1 MGKTSRLMLSLLDDQ
16 QDDDEEETQQGRRS
30 KHDIVRSICELKGIP
45 VPKELKGSTVPRTF
59 LEDLV
64 RSVGGPAD
72 LRGLRKDELY
82 RSAIQIISPNEKHEK
97 HLSRGGTVRRSGYLA
112 LEEALLDGR

>member
-1 MGKTSRLMLSLLDDQ
+1 MSNRTRTKRKPTRVDGASTTSCGPFV
-16 QDDDEEETQQGRRS
+16 T
-30 KHDIVRSICELKGIP
+30 LKGIP

-64 RSVGGPAD
+64 RSVGGPDD

-112 LEEALLDGR
+112 LEELFSTGDELNLKA